1 MNEQQKLFFQVN
13 AGIKNI
19 VGKELIH
26 SDSIAII
33 ELIKNSK
40 DADATK
46 STIRFI
52 NEQKNQDSS
61 LIISDNGKGM
71 TLNDLKN
78 KWLNVAYSEKKE
90 NILNKLYAGNK
101 GVGRFSCDRL
111 GKNLTLYTKAQ
122 EGNYIKLSINW
133 EDFENKGI
141 NDEMSTIPVLAQ
153 ELSKHDFLQ
162 EILPRKLMQ
171 KLI

>member
-141 NDEMSTIPVLAQ
+141 NDEIHGIIFIMMIFT
-153 ELSKHDFLQ
+153 
-162 EILPRKLMQ
+162 
-171 KLI
+171 

>member
-46 STIRFI
+46 STIQFI
-52 NEQKNQDSS
+52 NEQKSQDSS

-71 TLNDLKN
+71 SLNDLKN
-78 KWLNVAYSEKKE
+78 KWLNVAYSEKKKICLINYMLAIRE
-90 NILNKLYAGNK
+90 SVGLAVIDLEKILHYIPKLK
-101 GVGRFSCDRL
+101 R
-111 GKNLTLYTKAQ
+111 
-122 EGNYIKLSINW
+122 
-133 EDFENKGI
+133 
-141 NDEMSTIPVLAQ
+141 
-153 ELSKHDFLQ
+153 
-162 EILPRKLMQ
+162 EIT
-171 KLI
+171 

>member
-52 NEQKNQDSS
+52 NEQKKQEDQ
-61 LIISDNGKGM
+61 KFC
-71 TLNDLKN
+71 
-78 KWLNVAYSEKKE
+78 EE
-90 NILNKLYAGNK
+90 Q
-101 GVGRFSCDRL
+101 L
-111 GKNLTLYTKAQ
+111 GWRITK
-122 EGNYIKLSINW
+122 
-133 EDFENKGI
+133 
-141 NDEMSTIPVLAQ
+141 
-153 ELSKHDFLQ
+153 
-162 EILPRKLMQ
+162 
-171 KLI
+171 

>member
-122 EGNYIKLSINW
+122 EGNYIKLSKLGG
-133 EDFENKGI
+133 F
-141 NDEMSTIPVLAQ
+141 
-153 ELSKHDFLQ
+153 
-162 EILPRKLMQ
+162 RK
-171 KLI
+171 

>member
-133 EDFENKGI
+133 EDFENK
-141 NDEMSTIPVLAQ
+141 
-153 ELSKHDFLQ
+153 
-162 EILPRKLMQ
+162 
-171 KLI
+171 

>member
-46 STIRFI
+46 STIQFI
-52 NEQKNQDSS
+52 NEQKVKIH
-61 LIISDNGKGM
+61 L
-71 TLNDLKN
+71 
-78 KWLNVAYSEKKE
+78 
-90 NILNKLYAGNK
+90 
-101 GVGRFSCDRL
+101 
-111 GKNLTLYTKAQ
+111 
-122 EGNYIKLSINW
+122 
-133 EDFENKGI
+133 
-141 NDEMSTIPVLAQ
+141 
-153 ELSKHDFLQ
+153 
-162 EILPRKLMQ
+162 
-171 KLI
+171 

>member
-46 STIRFI
+46 STIQYI
-52 NEQKNQDSS
+52 NEQK
-61 LIISDNGKGM
+61 
-71 TLNDLKN
+71 
-78 KWLNVAYSEKKE
+78 
-90 NILNKLYAGNK
+90 
-101 GVGRFSCDRL
+101 R
-111 GKNLTLYTKAQ
+111 
-122 EGNYIKLSINW
+122 
-133 EDFENKGI
+133 
-141 NDEMSTIPVLAQ
+141 
-153 ELSKHDFLQ
+153 
-162 EILPRKLMQ
+162 
-171 KLI
+171 

>member
-111 GKNLTLYTKAQ
+111 GKNLTLYTKL
-122 EGNYIKLSINW
+122 KR
-133 EDFENKGI
+133 
-141 NDEMSTIPVLAQ
+141 
-153 ELSKHDFLQ
+153 
-162 EILPRKLMQ
+162 EIT
-171 KLI
+171 

>member
-46 STIRFI
+46 STIQFI
-52 NEQKNQDSS
+52 NEQKSQDSS

-71 TLNDLKN
+71 SLNDLKN
-78 KWLNVAYSEKKE
+78 KWLNVAYSEKKR
-90 NILNKLYAGNK
+90 KYA
-101 GVGRFSCDRL
+101 
-111 GKNLTLYTKAQ
+111 
-122 EGNYIKLSINW
+122 
-133 EDFENKGI
+133 
-141 NDEMSTIPVLAQ
+141 
-153 ELSKHDFLQ
+153 
-162 EILPRKLMQ
+162 
-171 KLI
+171 